1 MPAVIW
7 LIVGVVLAV
16 AELFTLDFVLIML
29 SGGALAAAI
38 GGFVGAPVPVQVL
51 LFAAVSALGL
61 VVVRPAIRKRLH
73 KRAEHA
79 PRGVEAIEGTDAT
92 VIEEVAE
99 GRGMVKIGGALWS
112 ARPYDVKQR
121 FAEGT
126 QVRVVEIRGAT
137 ALVWKE

>member
-1 MPAVIW
+1 MAAPSDNLKIDGARLWDSIMEMAK
-7 LIVGVVLAV
+7 IGPGVAGGSNRQTLTDADG
-16 AELFTLDFVLIML
+16 EGRRLFKSWCDAAGL
-29 SGGALAAAI
+29 SM
-38 GGFVGAPVPVQVL
+38 
-51 LFAAVSALGL
+51 
-61 VVVRPAIRKRLH
+61 
-73 KRAEHA
+73 
-79 PRGVEAIEGTDAT
+79 GVDAMEGSDAT

-99 GRGMVKIGGALWS
+99 GRGMVKIGGELWS